1 MDNIINDKY
10 IYVKENSLSVDICK
24 DIIDIFNND
33 NVNRRYG
40 VCGSSGSYDSSSR
53 KPTVKDTVD
62 CTITMNDPR
71 WENIFH
77 LLVNELNLQFKQY
90 LAKIDTD
97 KYKHLNGSKY
107 VRGTCFQMQKY
118 EKNKGKFT
126 YHVDS
131 SYDLNVK
138 EARVVVYMWYLN
150 DVEVGGETEL
160 TDYIIK
166 PTAGKLVMFPS
177 LWTYP
182 HCGNMPISDDKYI
195 ITGWIVQDL

>member
-24 DIIDIFNND
+24 DVIDIFNND

-40 VCGSSGSYDSSSR
+40 VVRDGLKKS
-53 KPTVKDTVD
+53 VKDTID
-62 CTITMNDPR
+62 CTITINDPQ
-71 WENIFH
+71 WANIFH
-77 LLVNELNLQFKQY
+77 LLVNELNIQFKQY
-90 LAKIDTD
+90 LAKIDTE
-97 KYKHLNGSKY
+97 KYKHLNSSNY
-107 VRGTCFQMQKY
+107 TRGTCFQMQKY

-131 SYDLNVK
+131 AYDLNVK

-166 PTAGKLVMFPS
+166 PAAGKLVMFPA

-182 HCGNMPISDDKYI
+182 HCGKMPISDDKYI
-195 ITGWIVQDL
+195 ITGWIVQDI